1 MAWAKAYG
9 HKLAQ
14 GYCAAGLKPKAMAM
28 AHGPKLG
35 HGPRLRQRSLRLL
48 LIMLLTLLTLL
59 TYLRVKRCEPR
70 VKGQLPARRLP
81 PRAPPDI

>member
-28 AHGPKLG
+28 AQAPSWAMAQDPGNVAYAYCELCD
-35 HGPRLRQRSLRLL
+35 
-48 LIMLLTLLTLL
+48 LLTLLYLL
-59 TYLRVKRCEPR
+59 T
-70 VKGQLPARRLP
+70 G
-81 PRAPPDI
+81 

>member
-28 AHGPKLG
+28 A
-35 HGPRLRQRSLRLL
+35 Q
-48 LIMLLTLLTLL
+48 
-59 TYLRVKRCEPR
+59 
-70 VKGQLPARRLP
+70 
-81 PRAPPDI
+81 APSWAMAQDPGNVAYAYC